1 MSRGADAR
9 PSCHDPLAVLR
20 QIGSPPPCDD
30 ITARSSETEI
40 ERDIHE
46 LARGSVAL
54 RRTEKGDDEISGDS
68 LGTLIR
74 RMSETSTREI
84 ENLLSEL
91 QTLRKKLQND
101 GDRIQREIAEYTDL
115 SQQVMRLTT
124 IISESVKKLPDT
136 SGM

>member
-1 MSRGADAR
+1 MGDTGVQSMNK
-9 PSCHDPLAVLR
+9 PLSSAE
-20 QIGSPPPCDD
+20 IG
-30 ITARSSETEI
+30 RSSETEI

-115 SQQVMRLTT
+115 SQQVMQLTT

-136 SGM
+136 SGMRH